1 MVRNSLIPCWNET
14 NVNCVKVWDCLIIS
28 VNRAK
33 LWQYVAS
40 LSPIYYMVTQWA
52 EGPIS
57 FVPSEESIKCPMFK
71 GLIVLKGPIRLGPT
85 DNESILILK

>member
-1 MVRNSLIPCWNET
+1 M
-14 NVNCVKVWDCLIIS
+14 KVWDCLIIS

-40 LSPIYYMVTQWA
+40 LSPIYSMVTQWA

-57 FVPSEESIKCPMFK
+57 FVPSEESIKCPTHSIIFPTGVVHRVENGW
-71 GLIVLKGPIRLGPT
+71 GLTKVAVVLLNGL
-85 DNESILILK
+85 LW